1 MSFISL
7 PTPTQTLISL
17 ALLYT
22 IYHIISAVDLWNRR
36 RAFKRD
42 RGVRDAP
49 RLPQKD
55 PILGLDLFLENIASL
70 KNHTLLETTA
80 SRFRD
85 TGLNTFRLVALG
97 RHMHATLEP
106 ENLKTCHHAHSREM
120 LRPNFVR
127 SQVGDVQTFEK
138 HVSRL
143 IATIVPGQEV
153 DLSERFFRLTI
164 DSATEFLFGESTDSL
179 IKDGNDGFSEAFT
192 QSQDFI
198 GNLARWGNWAKLF
211 PANKRFQKDRD
222 FVHNFVNSYVQK
234 GLARRDQLLAAEKNS
249 SPDHQQQQP
258 PERYLFIDALVRQ
271 TTDPIRIRSELLNIL
286 LAGRDTTASLLSNL
300 WFTLARRP
308 DIWRKLQ
315 SEITTATIL
324 PPPPHQK
331 SSSSPSSNSSS
342 QPPTFDQ
349 LKSMK
354 YLRACLNESL
364 RLYPVVPLNSR
375 EALEDTILPR
385 GGGEDG
391 MAPIFIPKGGLVS
404 WNLWALHRRKDYFGE
419 DAEKKGLRPGWEY
432 LPFNGGARICLG
444 QQFALTEASYV
455 TVRIC
460 QEFPEEEKEEKQE
473 EEPWREFLTLTCT
486 SLNGAKVVL
495 NRYRNL

>member
-1 MSFISL
+1 
-7 PTPTQTLISL
+7 
-17 ALLYT
+17 
-22 IYHIISAVDLWNRR
+22 
-36 RAFKRD
+36 
-42 RGVRDAP
+42 
-49 RLPQKD
+49 
-55 PILGLDLFLENIASL
+55 
-70 KNHTLLETTA
+70 
-80 SRFRD
+80 
-85 TGLNTFRLVALG
+85 
-97 RHMHATLEP
+97 
-106 ENLKTCHHAHSREM
+106 M

-192 QSQDFI
+192 QSQDVSFRACVSNLIRFYETYIYIYNMCMYMTNSPHQFI

-234 GLARRDQLLAAEKNS
+234 GLARRDQLLAAEKDS
-249 SPDHQQQQP
+249 TPDNQQQQQP

-308 DIWRKLQ
+308 DIWWKLQ
-315 SEITTATIL
+315 SEISTTTL
-324 PPPPHQK
+324 
-331 SSSSPSSNSSS
+331 SSPSSNSSS
-342 QPPTFDQ
+342 SSPPTFDQ

-391 MAPIFIPKGGLVS
+391 MAPIFIPRGGLVS

-419 DAEKKGLRPGWEY
+419 DAEVFRPERWLDGDDEEGEEEGMGGKGKKKGKKGLRPGWEY
-432 LPFNGGARICLG
+432 LRKFPFSLFSFLFFPLGGGID
-444 QQFALTEASYV
+444 
-455 TVRIC
+455 
-460 QEFPEEEKEEKQE
+460 
-473 EEPWREFLTLTCT
+473 
-486 SLNGAKVVL
+486 
-495 NRYRNL
+495 